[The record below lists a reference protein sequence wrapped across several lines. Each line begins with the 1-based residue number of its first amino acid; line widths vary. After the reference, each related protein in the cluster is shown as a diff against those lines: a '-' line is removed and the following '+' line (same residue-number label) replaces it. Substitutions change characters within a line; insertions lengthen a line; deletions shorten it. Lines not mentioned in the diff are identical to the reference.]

1 MSGFL
6 TSFYAILLY
15 CATFVLI
22 AGVSYKIFIYSRTPA
37 PLKIPVSP
45 APLTQSG
52 VILRMFREVVFFE
65 SLFKSNKWI
74 WLFGWIFHFSL
85 LLVLLR
91 HLRYFME
98 PVPLWVALIQPFGK
112 YAAFGMVIGLA
123 GLLARRIFVDRIR
136 YISNPSDYGMLLLLI
151 FIALSG
157 MLMTFISAGHTD
169 IIALKSFVLGLM
181 SLNWQDIPTE
191 IGVLLHL
198 LLVAFLMFIFPISK
212 LIHAPGMF
220 FSPTRNQV
228 DNARSKR
235 HISSWAKKLED

>member
-15 CATFVLI
+15 CAAFVLI
-22 AGVSYKIFIYSRTPA
+22 AGLSYKIFIYSRTPA
-37 PLKIPVSP
+37 PLKIPVAP
-45 APLTQSG
+45 APLTRSG

-65 SLFKSNKWI
+65 SLFKANKWI
-74 WLFGWIFHFSL
+74 WLFGWVFHFSL

-91 HLRYFME
+91 HLRYFMD
-98 PVPLWVALIQPFGK
+98 PIPMWVALIQPFGK
-112 YAAFGMVIGLA
+112 YAAFGMIIGLA

-157 MLMTFISAGHTD
+157 MLMTFINAGHTD

-181 SLNWQDIPTE
+181 SFNWQAIPTE

-212 LIHAPGMF
+212 LLHVPGMF

-235 HISSWAKKLED
+235 HIASWAKKLED